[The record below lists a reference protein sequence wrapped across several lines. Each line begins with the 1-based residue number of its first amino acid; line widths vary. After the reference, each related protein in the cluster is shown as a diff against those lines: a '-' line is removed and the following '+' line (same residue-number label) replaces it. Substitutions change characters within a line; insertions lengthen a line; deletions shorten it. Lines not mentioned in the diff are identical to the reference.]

1 MATPITLAFAV
12 LPILSLLVSPISC
25 HGNPRP
31 MSLRNYTT
39 TSRYTTSSVPAKSA
53 AGWSSGGATWYGSP
67 YGAGSDGGAC
77 GYQGTVSQRPFSSMI
92 AAGGPSLFKN
102 GNGCG
107 ACYQI
112 KCTGNKACSG
122 RPVTVTITDSC
133 PGGLCLAEA
142 AHFDMSGTAFS
153 AMASRGMAD
162 RLRAAGILKI
172 QYKRVP
178 CNYNGMG
185 ISFKVDA
192 GSNPFYL
199 AVLIQYQNG
208 DGDLAAV
215 HVMEPGGVW
224 TPMQHSWGATWRAN
238 SNTGKPLRAPFSVRL
253 TSGAGKV
260 LVVRNAIPAGWRAG
274 RTYRSTVN
282 YYAT

>member
-1 MATPITLAFAV
+1 MASPVALFPIAAFAV
-12 LPILSLLVSPISC
+12 LPVLSLLVTPISC
-25 HGNPRP
+25 HGDPISRP
-31 MSLRNYTT
+31 IYLRNYTA
-39 TSRYTTSSVPAKSA
+39 TSRYTTSVPA
-53 AGWSSGGATWYGSP
+53 AGWWSSGGATWYGSP

-92 AAGGPSLFKN
+92 AAAGPPLFKN
-102 GNGCG
+102 GKGCG

-133 PGGLCLAEA
+133 PGGVCLAEA
-142 AHFDMSGTAFS
+142 AHFDMSGTAFG

-162 RLRAAGILKI
+162 RLRAAGVLKI
-172 QYKRVP
+172 QYKRLTRA
-178 CNYNGMG
+178 
-185 ISFKVDA
+185 SA

-199 AVLIQYQNG
+199 AVLIQYQSG

-215 HVMEPGGVW
+215 DIMQPGGAW
-224 TPMQHSWGATWRAN
+224 TPMKHAWGAMWRAN
-238 SNTGKPLRAPFSVRL
+238 SDTGKPLRAPFSVRL
-253 TSGAGKV
+253 TSGAGRV

-282 YYAT
+282 YAT

>member
-1 MATPITLAFAV
+1 MASPVALPIAAFAA
-12 LPILSLLVSPISC
+12 LPFLSLLASPIIPCYGSP
-25 HGNPRP
+25 GP
-31 MSLRNYTT
+31 MSPRNYTA
-39 TSRYTTSSVPAKSA
+39 TSRYTTSVPA

-77 GYQGTVSQRPFSSMI
+77 GYQGTVSRRPFSSMI
-92 AAGGPSLFKN
+92 AAGGPPLFKN
-102 GNGCG
+102 GRGCG

-133 PGGLCLAEA
+133 PGGVCLAEA
-142 AHFDMSGTAFS
+142 AHFDMSGTAFG

-162 RLRAAGILKI
+162 RLRAAGVLKI

-185 ISFKVDA
+185 IAFRVDA
-192 GSNPFYL
+192 GSNPYYL
-199 AVLIQYQNG
+199 AVLIQYQSG

-215 HVMEPGGVW
+215 DIMQPGGAW
-224 TPMQHSWGATWRAN
+224 APMQHSWGATWRAN
-238 SNTGKPLRAPFSVRL
+238 SNTGRPLRAPFSLRL

-274 RTYRSTVN
+274 KTYRSTVN
-282 YYAT
+282 YAT